1 LAAKL
6 ETLNGPISF
15 EFPGISS
22 DRTQHRPHRTAL
34 RQHCGATSGRTQQRW
49 LRQSGLSIF
58 LRQIYVED
66 SAVEDLA
73 ELEGDSPFEAGYLE
87 KKAIEADNIEKVVQ
101 IAHDW
106 AAALSSDVPD
116 WVTVIVEEI
125 GTSQHCSAGM
135 ENETGHARFHR

>member
-1 LAAKL
+1 
-6 ETLNGPISF
+6 
-15 EFPGISS
+15 
-22 DRTQHRPHRTAL
+22 
-34 RQHCGATSGRTQQRW
+34 
-49 LRQSGLSIF
+49 LSIF

-73 ELEGDSPFEAGYLE
+73 ELEGDSPLEAGYLE

-125 GTSQHCSAGM
+125 GTGQHCSAGM